1 MGCCCKKRNQE
12 ESLLETEQ
20 DTDEIIETNVNE
32 TQLSEIKSKIKIKL
46 DNFF

>member
-1 MGCCCKKRNQE
+1 MGCCCKKRKQE
-12 ESLLETEQ
+12 VPLLETEQ